1 MERKR
6 FYSPVAMEDVV
17 KHNLKELSGEASTTT
32 YAVVFEGVI
41 GSGIKD
47 FEVEVEGKS
56 FKSLDGR
63 AVVLLPEIEE
73 REEVEA
79 ISYKAT
85 AEGYE
90 PIEGKVMPKDAN
102 AVVYLR
108 WAQLPVE
115 MPACCCCNK
124 Q

>member
-1 MERKR
+1 M
-6 FYSPVAMEDVV
+6 
-17 KHNLKELSGEASTTT
+17 KHNLNELSGEASVAT

-41 GSGIKD
+41 GSGVKD
-47 FEVEVEGKS
+47 FSIEVEGKS
-56 FKSLDGR
+56 FKALNGR
-63 AVVLLPEIEE
+63 AVVLLPEVEE
-73 REEVEA
+73 REAIDA

-90 PIEGKVMPKDAN
+90 PIEGSIQPKDIN
-102 AVVYLR
+102 TVVYLR